1 MKSLFEDNNI
11 KEEDNILINQALKG
25 NKTALENL
33 IKKHQNWIYNVAL
46 AMVSDNNDAADI
58 T

>member
-1 MKSLFEDNNI
+1 MKSLSEDNNI